1 MLQLAK
7 ASFAQG
13 SRLSRQMQID
23 YSRFDHIDTSD
34 SGADEPIVASRP
46 PGQSD
51 HPPGP
56 PANVLDD
63 LEDYFHRL
71 DARRSELE
79 AGLVASLDEESAVP
93 SVERF
98 NDADFRRLVRWRCT
112 EASECAICLSSLSP
126 DEDCLQLPCAARHT
140 FHEECVR
147 SWLSRNVTCP
157 LCRVDVRAIVRRRGQ
172 SQESGPSVGNESQDS
187 PRAFGYTR
195 DGGVILRYDPR
206 PPPELPRPLYIPF
219 DLHHAAELVEIQY
232 PDRGT
237 ARVWR
242 VPRNQ

>member
-1 MLQLAK
+1 
-7 ASFAQG
+7 
-13 SRLSRQMQID
+13 MQID

-34 SGADEPIVASRP
+34 SEADEPIAASRL

-51 HPPGP
+51 HPPAP

-79 AGLVASLDEESAVP
+79 AGLGASLDEESAVP

-98 NDADFRRLVRWRCT
+98 NDADFRKLVRWRGT
-112 EASECAICLSSLSP
+112 EAAECAICLSSLSS
-126 DEDCLQLPCAARHT
+126 DEDGLQLPCAARHT
-140 FHEECVR
+140 FHEDCVR

-232 PDRGT
+232 PERGT

>member
-1 MLQLAK
+1 
-7 ASFAQG
+7 
-13 SRLSRQMQID
+13 MQID
-23 YSRFDHIDTSD
+23 YSRFDHIDTSG
-34 SGADEPIVASRP
+34 SENEVPA
-46 PGQSD
+46 QSQ
-51 HPPGP
+51 PAENVNVTSSA

-71 DARRSELE
+71 DARGQEGAQGDEDRSRL
-79 AGLVASLDEESAVP
+79 P

-98 NDADFRRLVRWRCT
+98 DADDFRELKRCRLK
-112 EASECAICLSSLSP
+112 ESMECAICLADLLP
-126 DEDCLQLPCAARHT
+126 EEEAIQLPCAARHT
-140 FHEECVR
+140 FHAECLQ

-157 LCRVDVRAIVRRRGQ
+157 LCRVDVRALVRHHARVEAP
-172 SQESGPSVGNESQDS
+172 SAASGSQDS

-206 PPPELPRPLYIPF
+206 PPPELPRPMYIPR
-219 DLHHAAELVEIQY
+219 DLHHQAELVEIEY

-242 VPRNQ
+242 VPRNR

>member
-1 MLQLAK
+1 
-7 ASFAQG
+7 
-13 SRLSRQMQID
+13 MQID

-34 SGADEPIVASRP
+34 SEAGDPTAPSQLPLASDR
-46 PGQSD
+46 
-51 HPPGP
+51 PPGP

-79 AGLVASLDEESAVP
+79 AGLNAGSDEESTPVP

-98 NDADFRRLVRWRCT
+98 DDADFAELLRSRT
-112 EASECAICLSSLSP
+112 DSNAECAICLADLSP
-126 DEDCLQLPCAARHT
+126 DEEALELPCAARHT
-140 FHEECVR
+140 FHEECAR

-157 LCRVDVRAIVRRRGQ
+157 LCRVDVRGIVRRRGGQ
-172 SQESGPSVGNESQDS
+172 SQASGPPAANESQDS